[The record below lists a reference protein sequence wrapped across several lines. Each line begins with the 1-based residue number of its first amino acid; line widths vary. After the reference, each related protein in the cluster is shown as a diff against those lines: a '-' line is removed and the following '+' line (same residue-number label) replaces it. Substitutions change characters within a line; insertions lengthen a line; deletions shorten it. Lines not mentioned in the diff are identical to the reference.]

1 MSMNRQFAAALV
13 LVTCLSS
20 ARLTARAADVTFTK
34 DVAPILFSQCVTC
47 HRPGEVAPFS
57 LTNYKDAKKR
67 AGQIAD
73 VTESRFMPPW
83 MAEKGHGDFLGE
95 RRLSDDQIKLL
106 RAWADAGAPEGDPAA
121 LPPLPT
127 FPDGWTLG
135 QPDLVLK
142 MSESYELKAEGRD
155 VFRVFVI
162 PTSLAEDK
170 FVRAVEF
177 RPSNRK
183 IVHHALFFLDNTGT
197 ARKLD
202 AQDPGPGYSRMGG
215 PGFTPTG
222 GLGGWAP
229 GFTPFNL
236 PDGVGRPV
244 RKGAD
249 LVIQV
254 HFHPSGKVEQEQ
266 STIGIFFTKEPPEKI
281 LIPFPRAARRA
292 INIPPGEQKFEVNDT
307 FTVPADTTLI
317 GITPHAHLLC
327 KEIKVEMTPPGG
339 NEKKS
344 LIWIRNWDW
353 DWQDEYQY
361 KQPVH
366 IPAGSKVDM

>member
-13 LVTCLSS
+13 LISCLFLAPRSG
-20 ARLTARAADVTFTK
+20 RAASATPADRAAPPGVTFTK
-34 DVAPILFSQCVTC
+34 DVAPILFTQCVTC

-57 LTNYKDAKKR
+57 LTSYKDAKKR

-73 VTESRFMPPW
+73 VTENRFMPPW
-83 MAEKGHGDFLGE
+83 MAEKGHGDFVGE
-95 RRLSDDQIKLL
+95 RRLSDEQIKVL
-106 RAWADAGAPEGDPAA
+106 RAWADAGAPEGDPAQ

-162 PTSLAEDK
+162 PTNLTEDK
-170 FVRAVEF
+170 YVRAVEF
-177 RPSNRK
+177 RPGNRK
-183 IVHHALFFLDNTGT
+183 IVHHALFFLDNSGT

-215 PGFTPTG
+215 PGFLPTG

-236 PDGVGRPV
+236 PKGVGRPV

-254 HFHPSGKVEQEQ
+254 HFHPSGKVETEQ
-266 STIGIFFTKEPPEKI
+266 STIGLFFTKEPPEKI
-281 LIPFPRAARRA
+281 LIPFPRAARRK
-292 INIPPGEQKFEVNDT
+292 INIPPGEKTFEVNDS

-327 KEIKVEMTPPGG
+327 KEIKV
-339 NEKKS
+339 
-344 LIWIRNWDW
+344 
-353 DWQDEYQY
+353 
-361 KQPVH
+361 
-366 IPAGSKVDM
+366 